1 MVSLE
6 NISITEHNDS
16 DSSESKIDVV
26 KLEQIYTHQN
36 QYFDNP
42 FQPQFANYFSFIY
55 IEKGQGEH
63 LVDGVLHPYQ
73 SGDVIFINQGQHHAF
88 DAADSPQGKMVI
100 ITPTFFSECSAN
112 IRYSYFIP
120 FHLSLS
126 CASVLRLDPCLSQN
140 CHSMINLISDAIA
153 QQRSDSIEVKLL
165 FSALV
170 LKLAQLRSSSS
181 QRNNADGEHRRRFSE
196 FLGLVEQ
203 KFHLEREAKSY
214 ADQMHLS
221 YKALN
226 QLCKCCSGRTAK
238 QIIDFRLNL
247 EILRKLRM
255 QGDCVQS
262 IAFELGFDDITN
274 FVRYFKRL
282 NGQTPSCYRSAY
294 NAVM

>member
-1 MVSLE
+1 MTSLDI
-6 NISITEHNDS
+6 ISMTGRDDAEVA
-16 DSSESKIDVV
+16 EAGIDVV
-26 KLEQIYTHQN
+26 ELESIYTHQN
-36 QYFDNP
+36 QDSDDP
-42 FQPQFANYFSFIY
+42 FQPQYANYFSFIY

-126 CASVLRLDPCLSQN
+126 CASVMRLEPQQSQN

-153 QQRSDSIEVKLL
+153 EQRADSIEVKLL
-165 FSALV
+165 FSAVV
-170 LKLAQLRSSSS
+170 LKLAQLRSS
-181 QRNNADGEHRRRFSE
+181 QQNMADGEHRQRFSE

-214 ADQMHLS
+214 AEQMHIS

-247 EILRKLRM
+247 EIMRKLRM

-282 NGQTPSCYRSAY
+282 NGQTPSCYRTAH
-294 NAVM
+294 NAVT

>member
-16 DSSESKIDVV
+16 DSCESKIDVV
-26 KLEQIYTHQN
+26 ELEQIYTHQN
-36 QYFDNP
+36 QHFSNP

-55 IEKGQGEH
+55 IEKGQGKH
-63 LVDGVLHPYQ
+63 LVDGVLHSYQ

-88 DAADSPQGKMVI
+88 DAADSPQGKMII

-126 CASVLRLDPCLSQN
+126 CASVLRLEPQQSQN

-153 QQRSDSIEVKLL
+153 EKRADSIEVKLL
-165 FSALV
+165 FSAVV
-170 LKLAQLRSSSS
+170 LKLAQLRSS
-181 QRNNADGEHRRRFSE
+181 QQTMADGEHRQRFSE
-196 FLGLVEQ
+196 FLSLVEK
-203 KFHLEREAKSY
+203 KFHCEREAKSY
-214 ADQMHLS
+214 AKDMHLS

-294 NAVM
+294 NAVN

>member
-1 MVSLE
+1 MTSLD
-6 NISITEHNDS
+6 ITSMKGRGDAKMAEAG
-16 DSSESKIDVV
+16 IDVV
-26 KLEQIYTHQN
+26 ELEHIYAHQN
-36 QYFDNP
+36 QDSNNP
-42 FQPQFANYFSFIY
+42 FQPQCANYFSFIY
-55 IEKGQGEH
+55 IENGQGKH

-100 ITPTFFSECSAN
+100 LTPTFFSECSAN

-126 CASVLRLDPCLSQN
+126 CASVLRLESQQSQN

-153 QQRSDSIEVKLL
+153 EQRADSIEVKLL
-165 FSALV
+165 FSAVV
-170 LKLAQLRSSSS
+170 LKLAQLRSS
-181 QRNNADGEHRRRFSE
+181 QQKMADGEHRQRFSE

-203 KFHLEREAKSY
+203 KFHFEREAKRY
-214 ADQMHLS
+214 AEQMHLS

-247 EILRKLRM
+247 EIMRKLRM

-282 NGQTPSCYRSAY
+282 NGQTPSCYRAAH
-294 NAVM
+294 NAIT